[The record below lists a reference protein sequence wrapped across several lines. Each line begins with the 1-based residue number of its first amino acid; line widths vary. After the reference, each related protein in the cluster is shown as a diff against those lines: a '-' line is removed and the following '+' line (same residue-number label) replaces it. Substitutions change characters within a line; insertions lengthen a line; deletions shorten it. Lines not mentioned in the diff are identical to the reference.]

1 MDNIENIAAARRA
14 RTAQEIR
21 DALRESGMSRKE
33 FADRMHRMP
42 SEVTKWLSGNHNFT
56 TNLLAEI
63 SYVLG
68 TAISGAEEKPGSVTR
83 QAKVT
88 GYSRSENGASH
99 LEDPASYCL
108 GDVEI
113 PIQVARSLSIKAERK
128 GSTLRE
134 YIKEL
139 LCNDSEEVSAA
150 DFAGIWTD
158 GYPEYEEI
166 KASRTE
172 NRVESW

>member
-1 MDNIENIAAARRA
+1 MDNIEDIAAARRA

-33 FADRMHRMP
+33 FADRMHRLP

-68 TAISGAEEKPGSVTR
+68 TPISGAEEKPG
-83 QAKVT
+83 AGKPKVT
-88 GYSRSENGASH
+88 GYSRSENAASH
-99 LEDPASYCL
+99 LEDPTSYCL

>member
-1 MDNIENIAAARRA
+1 MDNIENITAARRA

-21 DALRESGMSRKE
+21 DALNESGMSRKE
-33 FADRMHRMP
+33 FADRMHRLP
-42 SEVTKWLSGNHNFT
+42 SEVTKWLGGNHNFT

-63 SYVLG
+63 SHVLG
-68 TAISGAEEKPGSVTR
+68 TPISGAEEKSGSM
-83 QAKVT
+83 AGNPKVA
-88 GYSRSENGASH
+88 GYSRIENAAPR
-99 LEDPASYCL
+99 LEDPAFYCL

-139 LCNDSEEVSAA
+139 LYKDSEKVSAA

-158 GYPEYEEI
+158 GYPEYDEI